1 MFKAA
6 CFFESTENQNK
17 TQFVWPK
24 QGTMQQD
31 ALMHICDYILYLDKS
46 DNMKKCKEFFKV

>member
-6 CFFESTENQNK
+6 CFFESENQNK

-46 DNMKKCKEFFKV
+46 DSNMKKCKEFIKV